1 MATISLD
8 GTSGYIEQFGYYAKA
23 ITPSDADIYTGSFYV
38 YVGVTGNVA
47 IVPAGSDAAVT
58 FVGVP
63 AGSVVPCKAKAV
75 FATGT
80 TATSL
85 LALS

>member
-1 MATISLD
+1 MATIALD

-23 ITPSDADIYTGSFYV
+23 ITPSDTDIYSGCFYV
-38 YVGVTGNVA
+38 YVGVAGNVA

-58 FVGVP
+58 FVGLA
-63 AGSVVPCKAKAV
+63 AGTVLPCKAKAV
-75 FATGT
+75 YATGT